1 MNKLYLILV
10 SLLIAS
16 FASPGFAQ
24 KLTFSYDASGNQIE
38 RRWVCVNCLTNNNQA
53 AAQKIA
59 NDSNID
65 LKKGEDFNAGRIIK
79 VYPNPVSET
88 LNVNWQTPEKIFL
101 KSIEVFGM
109 SGNRVFR
116 ATYAPGQLQAE
127 IPFNRLPPG
136 TYILIGYYSDSKTQ
150 SIKVIK
156 I

>member
-16 FASPGFAQ
+16 FASPLFAQ

-38 RRWVCVNCLTNNNQA
+38 RRWVCVNCLTSNGQA

-59 NDSNID
+59 NESKID
-65 LKKGEDFNAGRIIK
+65 LKKDDFSAGRNIK

-109 SGNRVFR
+109 AGNRVFR
-116 ATYAPGQLQAE
+116 ATYAPGQLEAE